1 MEYKTKTLLAFA
13 TVALCLLSCSFRSTD
28 MGSNGYDETYRMIY
42 PYFNDRNLDRM
53 LTLIDS
59 MEQTGKLN
67 AANADLLRGLSYDAS
82 WNMRLAEHFYSKAFY
97 SYKKPISDWAKYSE
111 AGYRLSTILKSRNN
125 FQQSLSLSLRLL
137 AESNNEPCFPAT
149 FRIYLYTNVG
159 DCQIKL
165 HQYDDARQNYLKAY
179 KEILAKEAQEGNGT
193 SGSDPMIMS
202 AGVCHAFMAMGNY
215 DEAEAW
221 LQRFRKHYEEY
232 AVAGSQQLIK
242 EYQTRL
248 ALFKADILREQ
259 GKKVQAAALFDSIPP
274 SQIDNPG
281 NIIDAANFLMAMG
294 RYADAT
300 KYYAMFDSVYIVR
313 GDRQA
318 NFSIITDEMVP
329 RFKACLYS
337 NNSAKAMSLA
347 VDICQAIDS
356 AVSRY
361 YQDDFAEQ
369 AVIYKLHEQETIKNR
384 EQLHKEMWRL
394 AAVTLMLLFMVVSIA
409 LVVYVRQNRTLK
421 KKSYDLTESKRKLMQ
436 IDPDN
441 GGSGKQATADGKA
454 DFKQNLY
461 FRLCEMLEKE
471 KCYTNPDL
479 KREDLASMLGTN
491 YKYVCD
497 AIRECTSGMSVNEF
511 LNMKRLEYASQL
523 LLTSA
528 MTVSEISDIS
538 GFNSRSYFNRL
549 FRNRYGLTPAEYRKT
564 HPDAVT

>member
-1 MEYKTKTLLAFA
+1 MEYKKKKLLVFA
-13 TVALCLLSCSFRSTD
+13 TVVLCLLSCSGKKD
-28 MGSNGYDETYRMIY
+28 MASDGYDETYRMIC
-42 PYFNDRNLDRM
+42 PYFSDRNLDRM

-59 MEQTGKLN
+59 MEQAGRLDAT
-67 AANADLLRGLSYDAS
+67 NADLLRGFSYDAS

-97 SYKKPISDWAKYSE
+97 SYKKPISDWAKYAE
-111 AGYRLSTILKSRNN
+111 AGYRLSTIFKSRNN
-125 FQQSLSLSLRLL
+125 FQQSLSLSLKLL
-137 AESNNEPCFPAT
+137 AESDGNPRFPAS
-149 FRIYLYTNVG
+149 FRIYSYINVG
-159 DCQIKL
+159 DCQFKL

-179 KEILAKEAQEGNGT
+179 REMLAKEAQEGNGT
-193 SGSDPMIMS
+193 KGSDPMIMS
-202 AGVCHAFMAMGNY
+202 SGVCQSFMAMGDY

-221 LQRFRKHYEEY
+221 LSRFRKHYEEY
-232 AVAGSQQLIK
+232 AVAGSQQMIK
-242 EYQTRL
+242 EYRTRL
-248 ALFKADILREQ
+248 ALYKADILLGQ
-259 GKKVQAAALFDSIPP
+259 GRKAQATALFDSIPP

-281 NIIDAANFLMAMG
+281 NIIDAANFLMAIG

-300 KYYAMFDSVYIVR
+300 KYYAMFDSVYIVS
-313 GDRQA
+313 GDRQE

-329 RFKACLYS
+329 RFKASLFS
-337 NNSAKAMSLA
+337 NDTAKAMSLA
-347 VDICQAIDS
+347 VDISQAIDS

-361 YQDDFAEQ
+361 YQDDLAEL

-421 KKSYDLTESKRKLMQ
+421 KKSYDLTESKRKLVQ

-511 LNMKRLEYASQL
+511 LNMKRLEYASHL
-523 LLTSA
+523 LLASD
-528 MTVSEISDIS
+528 MTVREIADIS
-538 GFNSRSYFNRL
+538 GFNSGSYFIRL
-549 FRNRYGLTPAEYRKT
+549 FRNRYGLPPTEYRKT
-564 HPDAVT
+564 KT